1 MATRTTGKPARTKR
15 HPLATWTGSERRYDL
30 IAEGTIAVVL
40 IAVLCIVAAILW
52 GSPDGGLTY
61 PKALASRKIG
71 IDEVERAVERIGHR
85 WSLRGVIAVSH
96 QTIH

>member
-1 MATRTTGKPARTKR
+1 MF
-15 HPLATWTGSERRYDL
+15 
-30 IAEGTIAVVL
+30 
-40 IAVLCIVAAILW
+40 VAADHPEAAVGEAAGARFL
-52 GSPDGGLTY
+52 GVPPDRRGAAQLGELGQRQA
-61 PKALASRKIG
+61 ALHHVG